1 MTILISTIIIC
12 RTWSKSIDSKHRE
25 LNILESKEVSKEAFD
40 ATMTLVDK
48 ILEDIFVRYTIMNT
62 ESKDD
67 LYMNEEMINKMM
79 FEILKEAYSTIS
91 PQIMNKLTSIYNRF
105 YVDDIIAKKVQLLTM
120 NYVISVNGTY
130 KK

>member
-1 MTILISTIIIC
+1 
-12 RTWSKSIDSKHRE
+12 
-25 LNILESKEVSKEAFD
+25 
-40 ATMTLVDK
+40 MTLVDK

-79 FEILKEAYSTIS
+79 FDILKEAYSTIS
-91 PQIMNKLTSIYNRF
+91 PQIMNKLTSIYNRS
-105 YVDDIIAKKVQLLTM
+105 YVDDIIAKKLQLLNM
-120 NYVISVNGTY
+120 NYVISVNVTY

>member
-1 MTILISTIIIC
+1 M
-12 RTWSKSIDSKHRE
+12 
-25 LNILESKEVSKEAFD
+25 ESKEINKDTFD
-40 ATMTLVDK
+40 TTMTLVDK

-79 FEILKEAYSTIS
+79 FEVLKEAYATIS
-91 PQIMNKLTSIYNRF
+91 PQIMNKLTIIYNSS
-105 YVDDIIAKKVQLLTM
+105 YVDDMIAKKVQLLTM

>member
-12 RTWSKSIDSKHRE
+12 RTWNRSIDAKHRE
-25 LNILESKEVSKEAFD
+25 LSILESKEINKDTFD
-40 ATMTLVDK
+40 TTMTLVDK

-79 FEILKEAYSTIS
+79 FEVLKEAYATIS
-91 PQIMNKLTSIYNRF
+91 PQIMNKLTIIYNSS
-105 YVDDIIAKKVQLLTM
+105 YVDDMIAKKVQLLTM

>member
-12 RTWSKSIDSKHRE
+12 RTWSKSIEAKHRE
-25 LNILESKEVSKEAFD
+25 LSILESKDINKDTFD
-40 ATMTLVDK
+40 TTMTLIDQ
-48 ILEDIFVRYTIMNT
+48 ILNDIFVRYTIMNT

-79 FEILKEAYSTIS
+79 VDILGEAYITIS
-91 PQIMNKLTSIYNRF
+91 PQIMKKLTSIYNSS

-120 NYVISVNGTY
+120 NYAIGVNGTY

>member
-12 RTWSKSIDSKHRE
+12 RTWSRSIDAKHRE
-25 LNILESKEVSKEAFD
+25 LSILESKEINKDTFD
-40 ATMTLVDK
+40 TTMTLVDK

-79 FEILKEAYSTIS
+79 FEVLKEAYTTLST
-91 PQIMNKLTSIYNRF
+91 QIMNKLTSIYNSS
-105 YVDDIIAKKVQLLTM
+105 YVDDMIAKKVQLMTM